1 MTTPAAGTRNSIHWS
16 ICCVGDAMTN
26 IVWPGMKSAAIL
38 RSLAVAVLVLVSA
51 APSFAADPATLARDV
66 AEFERTAPGAAGEKA
81 LRARLAAGFG
91 ALKGRASPEAAV
103 AHEGRA
109 EAAVQ
114 MAKNPA
120 DFLIA
125 AKEFEKAIQIAP
137 WVAAYHF
144 NRGVVLE
151 KAEKYAEAAKSLDL
165 YLLAEPAA
173 KDAREVKKKIAGL
186 RFKQELTARPA
197 PPPAAPA
204 KPAQP
209 ATPSLVGTWNVHTW
223 WGGLTERP
231 TVTGRW
237 GNKVEGTAQVSGA
250 GQRFHVTS
258 RHNQNFV
265 MVFDGIVSAN
275 RISGTAVL
283 NAISR
288 DTMCRGATNQFGFE
302 GTVVDGKRIVIEV
315 KGGVSVTFPGG
326 REKCTFEASWRSM
339 SILLVR

>member
-1 MTTPAAGTRNSIHWS
+1 
-16 ICCVGDAMTN
+16 MTN
-26 IVWPGMKSAAIL
+26 IVWPGMKSAAAIL

-51 APSFAADPATLARDV
+51 APSFAADPAALARDV
-66 AEFERTAPGAAGEKA
+66 AAFEKAAPGGEQEKA
-81 LRARLAAGFG
+81 LRARLEAGFR
-91 ALKGRASPEAAV
+91 AARGRVAPDAAV

-114 MAKNPA
+114 MAKSPA

-165 YLLAEPAA
+165 YLLADPAA

-186 RFKQELTARPA
+186 RFKQELATRPA
-197 PPPAAPA
+197 PPPQAPA

-209 ATPSLVGTWNVHTW
+209 AAPALAGTWNVHTW

-231 TVTGRW
+231 TFSGRW
-237 GNKVEGTAQVSGA
+237 GSKIEGTAQVFGV
-250 GQRFHVTS
+250 GQKFHATS
-258 RHNQNFV
+258 RHHSNFT
-265 MVFDGIVSAN
+265 MILDGLVN
-275 RISGTAVL
+275 TGRIHGTAVL
-283 NAISR
+283 NAIES
-288 DTMCRGATNQFGFE
+288 CRGATNQFGFE
-302 GTVVDGKRIVIEV
+302 GTVAPDGKRIVIEV

-326 REKCTFEASWRSM
+326 REKCTFEPSWRAL
-339 SILLVR
+339 SIMLVR